1 MANRHLARTL
11 TLQTLFEWDFYLGK
25 LDVPAAM
32 ATIKH
37 EFAPDFDDQG
47 FSLRLTE
54 EVIDNHFIIDK
65 LITKFAPEW
74 PLDQITLVD
83 RNVLRI
89 GIYELKFDK
98 TIPPKVAINEAIE
111 LAKTYGGTSSGKFVN
126 GVLGSIY
133 KEMIQR
139 GEKQTL
145 ESQGIKEESSGG
157 IIYRQEDESYK
168 FALIL
173 DSYGK
178 WTFPKGHVDGKE
190 KPEEAA
196 IREIQEEIGIQN
208 LVNKGHLDDLQLK
221 VHKPEQQPFRKL
233 VHVYL
238 FETTDTDL
246 KPQISEVKDARWY
259 DPQEA
264 LDIIG
269 YEETKNIFCQVL
281 DQLKIPYERSATAGK
296 QPEAEIQK

>member
-1 MANRHLARTL
+1 M
-11 TLQTLFEWDFYLGK
+11 G

-32 ATIKH
+32 ATIKQ
-37 EFAPDFDDQG
+37 EFAPDFEDQG

-54 EVIDNHFIIDK
+54 EVIDNHSIIDK

-111 LAKTYGGTSSGKFVN
+111 LAKTYGGASSGKFVN

-157 IIYRQEDESYK
+157 VIYRRSGKAIK

-178 WTFPKGHVDGKE
+178 WTFPKGHVDEKE

-196 IREIQEEIGIQN
+196 ERDIAENLLYKNLSSAEGTVIEMTGKANKEGSLFASIHKEAIAAELRKQKHIDLSAECLEIEKPIKEVGTHRI
-208 LVNKGHLDDLQLK
+208 LVSARGKKGSFTL
-221 VHKPEQQPFRKL
+221 L
-233 VHVYL
+233 V
-238 FETTDTDL
+238 
-246 KPQISEVKDARWY
+246 K
-259 DPQEA
+259 EA
-264 LDIIG
+264 QG
-269 YEETKNIFCQVL
+269 
-281 DQLKIPYERSATAGK
+281 S
-296 QPEAEIQK
+296 